1 MNTSLLRL
9 GTVLFAINAGLAVA
23 AVAADIPPSTATV
36 ATPSGQ
42 MLAIVNGRMTDG
54 RPATLENVLE
64 QLRPGYPGANI
75 IMAGAE
81 TVVIRNLRMNWYPYS
96 SSETRAPANRIAG
109 GGGSPEM
116 GTVLSALRA
125 ASGDKFT
132 ISHEGPATYIVSAI
146 RAGETSAPARTVEVF
161 NLRPYLWPARGQMT
175 LHGEILNSERQQLET
190 LRKNYAENHPEVKAQ
205 LERVATLQKSYDRDA
220 ADVERRVDE
229 IVQLV
234 DETVAELNPGKPGP
248 KPLFRFH
255 AGTNLLVVS
264 GTREAVDITR
274 KIVMALGGFDGAG
287 GVPRGFPAEKES
299 SSRDADVSPKEAE
312 AADNPAPTPPAPP
325 NR

>member
-1 MNTSLLRL
+1 MNASLLRFRS
-9 GTVLFAINAGLAVA
+9 VLFAINVFLA
-23 AVAADIPPSTATV
+23 AVALAAEFPPPTTTAS
-36 ATPSGQ
+36 SGQ
-42 MLAIVNGRMTDG
+42 MLVIANGRLADG

-64 QLRPGYPGANI
+64 ELRPGYPAANV

-81 TVVIRNLRMNWYPYS
+81 TVVVQNLRMHWYPYS
-96 SSETRAPANRIAG
+96 PSETRAPANRIAG
-109 GGGSPEM
+109 GGGSPGM

-132 ISHEGPATYIVSAI
+132 ISQEDPATYIVSAI
-146 RAGETSAPARTVEVF
+146 PSPGTSGPARTVEVF
-161 NLRPYLWPARGQMT
+161 NLREYLWPARGQMT

-190 LRKNYAENHPEVKAQ
+190 LRKKYAENPPEVKAQ

-234 DETVAELNPGKPGP
+234 DQTVAELNPGKPGP

-274 KIVMALGGFDGAG
+274 KIVMALGGFDGQG
-287 GVPRGFPAEKES
+287 GTPRTYPAEEGPR
-299 SSRDADVSPKEAE
+299 SRDANVSPKETE
-312 AADNPAPTPPAPP
+312 AADHPAPTPPAPP